1 MKLTA
6 KGRYA
11 VTALLDLVLHEESAP
26 FSLAQMAE
34 RQDIPQP
41 YLERLTGQLR
51 AKGLLI
57 SIRGPGGGYILG
69 MPPENITVAQVIEA
83 VDEMLDATRC
93 QGSGACQ
100 AGLKCLTHHLWEDLN
115 HTIYAYLN
123 GITLA
128 DLAKRQTVQE
138 IALRQDA
145 VV

>member
-11 VTALLDLVLHEESAP
+11 VTALLDLVLHEERAP
-26 FSLAQMAE
+26 FSLVEMAE
-34 RQDIPQP
+34 RQGIPQA

-69 MPPENITVAQVIEA
+69 MPPETITVAQIIEA
-83 VDEMLDATRC
+83 VDETLDATRC
-93 QGSGACQ
+93 QGEGACQ
-100 AGLKCLTHHLWEDLN
+100 SGLKCLTHHLWDDLN
-115 HTIYAYLN
+115 QVIHSFLN

-138 IALRQDA
+138 IAMRQDA